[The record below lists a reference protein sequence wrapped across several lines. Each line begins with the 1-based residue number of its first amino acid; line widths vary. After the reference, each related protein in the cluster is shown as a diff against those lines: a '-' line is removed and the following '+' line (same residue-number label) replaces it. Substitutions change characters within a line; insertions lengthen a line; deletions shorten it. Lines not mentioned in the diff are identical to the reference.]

1 MNGDKKYPKFL
12 INEDFLVYGSV
23 FISVL
28 FVLIV
33 IFFNNIPITDFEVF
47 IDTYLIKGNGVYS
60 HIYSFQS
67 EIISN
72 LSMIIAPLF
81 AIYLALTL
89 KLTYS
94 SENEI
99 INSGRVIEKSVKKN
113 YINEILLYYI
123 STASCNDV
131 CVFNIHI

>member
-1 MNGDKKYPKFL
+1 
-12 INEDFLVYGSV
+12 
-23 FISVL
+23 
-28 FVLIV
+28 
-33 IFFNNIPITDFEVF
+33 
-47 IDTYLIKGNGVYS
+47 
-60 HIYSFQS
+60 
-67 EIISN
+67 
-72 LSMIIAPLF
+72 MIIAPLF

-99 INSGRVIEKSVKKN
+99 INSGRVIEKSVKN

-123 STASCNDV
+123 STASCNNV

>member
-67 EIISN
+67 EIIWYYNREKYNKNHTEKTS
-72 LSMIIAPLF
+72 LHHII
-81 AIYLALTL
+81 
-89 KLTYS
+89 
-94 SENEI
+94 
-99 INSGRVIEKSVKKN
+99 
-113 YINEILLYYI
+113 
-123 STASCNDV
+123 TASCS
-131 CVFNIHI
+131 NIYIFDIHR

>member
-1 MNGDKKYPKFL
+1 
-12 INEDFLVYGSV
+12 
-23 FISVL
+23 
-28 FVLIV
+28 
-33 IFFNNIPITDFEVF
+33 
-47 IDTYLIKGNGVYS
+47 
-60 HIYSFQS
+60 
-67 EIISN
+67 
-72 LSMIIAPLF
+72 MIIAPLF